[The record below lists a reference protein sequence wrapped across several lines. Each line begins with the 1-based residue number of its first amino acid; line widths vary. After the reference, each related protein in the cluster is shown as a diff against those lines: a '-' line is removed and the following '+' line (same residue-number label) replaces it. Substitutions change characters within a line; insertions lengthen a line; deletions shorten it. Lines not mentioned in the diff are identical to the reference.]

1 MLNLAKE
8 AFSFLSSGYFIGKG
22 AMMID
27 RREAIE
33 KSKTMKRTIFYLF
46 CIWGLTVS
54 SAVAQKRT
62 VSHETGTFVGE
73 SSAER
78 PERRVSVSPDG
89 VTVTYEFKHA
99 VVLSDPD
106 VADYYLWR
114 ISGFGHSVVPGEPD
128 VPVRWDSFA
137 LPEGCASFTV
147 SVLESAC
154 VDVPLRLSPA
164 RAPQPEGKES
174 PAVVPDIAPYE
185 GWFPREVVETGE
197 VRVYRGRSVAEVGVY
212 PVRYDWKNGVVRACS
227 KIVYRVTFGEGG
239 LRSAPEG
246 RIAPDDSFLDNTTLN
261 GNVGAAGYEMFRSA
275 GDTGSA
281 GKDYLILSTPE
292 FEEAVRRLADWKR
305 TLGFGV
311 HTRLRGDWTPER
323 IKSAVKEVYRS
334 APSLYYLLIV
344 GDHDDV
350 PAEDMARTIVNNKG
364 YAFDYRYV
372 TDYYYGCVD
381 GEGDVLA
388 DLYRGRLPVST
399 AMEAVTVVDKII
411 RYERNPVRDA
421 AFYDMGLHC
430 AYFEDCFPDGTDGP
444 GDGIEDKRFTLTS
457 EEVRNYMLSKGKT
470 VNRVYFAYDYN
481 YSETDNYP
489 PPTFWNKGEFA
500 WGDSIPVEL
509 QRPYFAWDG
518 DSADIVRY
526 IDEGAFYVL
535 YRGHGTDSTWVQPH
549 FTGDNILSL
558 ANGDRLPVV
567 FSINCETGSFQEDD
581 CFAEVFLRK
590 KGGGAVAVYAA
601 TEKSWPGYNDAMVIG
616 MFDAIWPD
624 PGVDSK
630 LYNFLGMTTSP
641 SRLRETTRL
650 GEILDQGLRRMEE
663 TWGQSWKGNSISTQF
678 TREIF
683 HCFGDPGMRIYTDTP
698 TEFKKLSI
706 TCDVYKVRVDLG
718 SEAGD
723 IAFYDK
729 LTEEIRFYTGR
740 SAEYSGD
747 PRHVRVCVSGHN
759 KIPFI
764 GYPVCPDTYYIQNEI
779 VQGSKH
785 YKSDV
790 IRAGSQVTDDKP
802 SGEVVFD
809 GGEIKVSGHRL
820 ILDRGTT
827 IKPGTK
833 FEVQPKK

>member
-1 MLNLAKE
+1 
-8 AFSFLSSGYFIGKG
+8 
-22 AMMID
+22 MMID

-399 AMEAVTVVDKII
+399 ATEAVTVVDKII

-558 ANGDRLPVV
+558 ANGDRLPVI

>member
-1 MLNLAKE
+1 
-8 AFSFLSSGYFIGKG
+8 
-22 AMMID
+22 MMID

-399 AMEAVTVVDKII
+399 ATEAVTVVDKII

-790 IRAGSQVTDDKP
+790 IRAGSQITDDKP

>member
-1 MLNLAKE
+1 
-8 AFSFLSSGYFIGKG
+8 
-22 AMMID
+22 MMID

-246 RIAPDDSFLDNTTLN
+246 RIAPDDSFLDNTTFN

>member
-1 MLNLAKE
+1 
-8 AFSFLSSGYFIGKG
+8 
-22 AMMID
+22 MMID

-212 PVRYDWKNGVVRACS
+212 PVRYDWKNGVVRVCS

-399 AMEAVTVVDKII
+399 ATEAVTVVDKII

>member
-1 MLNLAKE
+1 
-8 AFSFLSSGYFIGKG
+8 
-22 AMMID
+22 MID

-174 PAVVPDIAPYE
+174 PAVIPDIAPYE

>member
-1 MLNLAKE
+1 
-8 AFSFLSSGYFIGKG
+8 
-22 AMMID
+22 MMID

-350 PAEDMARTIVNNKG
+350 TAEDMARTIVNNKG

>member
-1 MLNLAKE
+1 
-8 AFSFLSSGYFIGKG
+8 
-22 AMMID
+22 MMID

-399 AMEAVTVVDKII
+399 ATEAVTVVDKII

-790 IRAGSQVTDDKP
+790 IRAGSKP

>member
-1 MLNLAKE
+1 
-8 AFSFLSSGYFIGKG
+8 
-22 AMMID
+22 MMID

-399 AMEAVTVVDKII
+399 ATEAVTVVDKII

-630 LYNFLGMTTSP
+630 LYNFLHMTTSP
-641 SRLRETTRL
+641 SRLWETTRL

-663 TWGQSWKGNSISTQF
+663 TWGAYRGHIYTQF
-678 TREIF
+678 SKEIF

-698 TEFKKLSI
+698 TEFEKFSVTRDSLG
-706 TCDVYKVRVDLG
+706 VRVDLG

-723 IAFYDK
+723 IAFYDER
-729 LTEEIRFYTGR
+729 TEEIRFYTGR

-747 PRHVRVCVSGHN
+747 ARYVRVCVSGQN
-759 KIPFI
+759 KVPAIDFPV
-764 GYPVCPDTYYIQNEI
+764 YPDVLYIQNET
-779 VQGSKH
+779 VQGPKY
-785 YKSDV
+785 YKADTIKV
-790 IRAGSQVTDDKP
+790 GSHVTDEKAKGEAVFDK
-802 SGEVVFD
+802 GEVTLT
-809 GGEIKVSGHRL
+809 GREKV

-827 IKPGTK
+827 VKRGTTFKIQIKK
-833 FEVQPKK
+833 

>member
-1 MLNLAKE
+1 
-8 AFSFLSSGYFIGKG
+8 
-22 AMMID
+22 MID
-27 RREAIE
+27 GREAIE

-106 VADYYLWR
+106 VADHYLWR
-114 ISGFGHSVVPGEPD
+114 ISGFGHGVVPGDPD

-261 GNVGAAGYEMFRSA
+261 GNVGVAGYEALRSA

-311 HTRLRGDWTPER
+311 HTRLRGDWTPES

-350 PAEDMARTIVNNKG
+350 PAEDMARTIVNNKD
-364 YAFDYRYV
+364 YAFDYRFV
-372 TDYYYGCVD
+372 TDYYYACMD

-399 AMEAVTVVDKII
+399 ATEAMTVVDKII
-411 RYERNPVRDA
+411 RYERNPERDT
-421 AFYDMGLHC
+421 AFYDTGLHC
-430 AYFEDCFPDGTDGP
+430 AYFEDEINRLSSTER
-444 GDGIEDKRFTLTS
+444 GDGIEDQRFTLTS
-457 EEVRNYMLSKGKT
+457 EEIRNYMLSKGKEIH
-470 VNRVYFAYDYN
+470 RVYYYAHDKQGSLAPKY
-481 YSETDNYP
+481 
-489 PPTFWNKGEFA
+489 WNKNDYA
-500 WGDSIPVEL
+500 WGEEIPEEL
-509 QRPYFAWDG
+509 Q
-518 DSADIVRY
+518 DSNFNWKGNASDIVGH
-526 IDEGAFYVL
+526 IDKGTFYLL
-535 YRGHGTDSTWVQPH
+535 YRGHGQYTHWEKPQ
-549 FTGDNILSL
+549 FTVDDIRALS
-558 ANGDRLPVV
+558 NGARLPVV
-567 FSINCETGSFQEDD
+567 FSITCLTGRFQEGT
-581 CFAEVFLRK
+581 CLAEAFLQK
-590 KGGGAVAVYAA
+590 QDGGAVAVYAS
-601 TEKSWPGYNDAMVIG
+601 TEVSYSGYNDAMAIG

-630 LYNFLGMTTSP
+630 LYNFLHMTTSP

-663 TWGQSWKGNSISTQF
+663 TWGQSGRGNSISTQF
-678 TREIF
+678 AREIF
-683 HCFGDPGMRIYTDTP
+683 HCFGDPGMRIYTDVP
-698 TEFKKLSI
+698 TEFEKFSVTRDSLG
-706 TCDVYKVRVDLG
+706 VRVDLG
-718 SEAGD
+718 SEMGD
-723 IAFYDK
+723 IAFYDERTK
-729 LTEEIRFYTGR
+729 DIRFYTGR

-764 GYPVCPDTYYIQNEI
+764 GYPVCPDTYYIQNET
-779 VQGSKH
+779 VQGPKH

>member
-1 MLNLAKE
+1 
-8 AFSFLSSGYFIGKG
+8 
-22 AMMID
+22 MMID

-470 VNRVYFAYDYN
+470 VNRVYFAYN

>member
-1 MLNLAKE
+1 
-8 AFSFLSSGYFIGKG
+8 
-22 AMMID
+22 MID

-311 HTRLRGDWTPER
+311 HTRLRGDWTPES

-399 AMEAVTVVDKII
+399 ATEAVTVVDKII

>member
-1 MLNLAKE
+1 M
-8 AFSFLSSGYFIGKG
+8 
-22 AMMID
+22 
-27 RREAIE
+27 
-33 KSKTMKRTIFYLF
+33 
-46 CIWGLTVS
+46 
-54 SAVAQKRT
+54 
-62 VSHETGTFVGE
+62 
-73 SSAER
+73 
-78 PERRVSVSPDG
+78 
-89 VTVTYEFKHA
+89 
-99 VVLSDPD
+99 SDPD
-106 VADYYLWR
+106 VADHYLWR
-114 ISGFGHSVVPGEPD
+114 ISGFGHGVVPGDPD

-227 KIVYRVTFGEGG
+227 KIVYRVTFGEVGRANA
-239 LRSAPEG
+239 LRSALEG

-350 PAEDMARTIVNNKG
+350 PAEDMARTIVNNKD
-364 YAFDYRYV
+364 YAFDYRFV
-372 TDYYYGCVD
+372 TDYYYGCMD

-388 DLYRGRLPVST
+388 DLYRGRLPIST
-399 AMEAVTVVDKII
+399 ATEAMTVVDKII
-411 RYERNPVRDA
+411 RYERNPVRDT
-421 AFYDMGLHC
+421 AFYDTGLHC
-430 AYFEDCFPDGTDGP
+430 AYFEDREGSEPSKLGNGYADR
-444 GDGIEDKRFTLTS
+444 RFVQTS
-457 EEVRNYMLSKGKT
+457 EEVRDYMLSKGKT
-470 VNRVYFAYDYN
+470 VNRVYYKDSSVMPSN
-481 YSETDNYP
+481 WNNTEYS
-489 PPTFWNKGEFA
+489 
-500 WGDSIPVEL
+500 WGAKVPEEL
-509 QRPYFAWDG
+509 Q
-518 DSADIVRY
+518 DSNFNWKGNASDIVSH
-526 IDEGAFYVL
+526 IDEGAFYIL
-535 YRGHGTDSTWVQPH
+535 YRGHGTDSTWVQPY

-567 FSINCETGSFQEDD
+567 FSINCETGSFQENN
-581 CFAEVFLRK
+581 CFAEAFLQKRN
-590 KGGGAVAVYAA
+590 GGAVAVYAA
-601 TEKSWPGYNDAMVIG
+601 TEVSYSGYNDAMVEG

-624 PGVDSK
+624 PGIGDSINS
-630 LYNFLGMTTSP
+630 YLGYPNITPTLTP
-641 SRLRETTRL
+641 TYRL
-650 GEILDQGLRRMEE
+650 GQILDQGLRRMEE
-663 TWGQSWKGNSISTQF
+663 TWGQSWRGNSISTQF

-706 TCDVYKVRVDLG
+706 TCDVYYRIRVNLG
-718 SEAGD
+718 AEVGD
-723 IAFYDK
+723 IVFYDEQTGVVR
-729 LTEEIRFYTGR
+729 LYTGR

-747 PRHVRVCVSGHN
+747 PRHVRICVSGHN

-764 GYPVCPDTYYIQNEI
+764 GYPVCPDTYYIQNET
-779 VQGSKH
+779 VKGPKH

-790 IRAGSQVTDDKP
+790 IRAGSQVTDEKP

>member
-1 MLNLAKE
+1 
-8 AFSFLSSGYFIGKG
+8 
-22 AMMID
+22 MID
-27 RREAIE
+27 GREAIE

-106 VADYYLWR
+106 VADHYLWR

-128 VPVRWDSFA
+128 VPVHWDSFA

-239 LRSAPEG
+239 RANALRSAPEG

-261 GNVGAAGYEMFRSA
+261 GNVGAAGYEALRSA

-281 GKDYLILSTPE
+281 GRDYLILSTPE

-311 HTRLRGDWTPER
+311 HTRLRGDWTPES

-350 PAEDMARTIVNNKG
+350 PAEDMARTIVDQNKG
-364 YAFDYRYV
+364 KRSYQYV
-372 TDYYYGCVD
+372 TDYYYACMD
-381 GEGDVLA
+381 GEDDVLA
-388 DLYRGRLPVST
+388 DLHRGRLPVSAAT
-399 AMEAVTVVDKII
+399 EAMTVVDKII
-411 RYERNPVRDA
+411 RYERNPVRDT

-430 AYFEDCFPDGTDGP
+430 AYFEDCTLYGTYGP

-481 YSETDNYP
+481 YSETDDYP
-489 PPTFWNKGEFA
+489 PPTFWNNGEYA
-500 WGDSIPVEL
+500 WRDSIPVEL
-509 QRPYFAWDG
+509 QRPYFVWDG

-535 YRGHGTDSTWVQPH
+535 YRGHGTDSTWVQPY

-558 ANGDRLPVV
+558 ANGDRLPVI

-581 CFAEVFLRK
+581 CFAEAFLQKRN
-590 KGGGAVAVYAA
+590 GGAIAVYAA

-630 LYNFLGMTTSP
+630 LYNFLHMTTSP
-641 SRLRETTRL
+641 SRLWETTRL

-663 TWGQSWKGNSISTQF
+663 TWGAYRGHIYTQF
-678 TREIF
+678 SKEIF

-698 TEFKKLSI
+698 TEFEKFSVTRDSLG
-706 TCDVYKVRVDLG
+706 VRVDLG

-723 IAFYDK
+723 IAFYDER
-729 LTEEIRFYTGR
+729 TEEIRFYTGR

-747 PRHVRVCVSGHN
+747 ARYVRVCVSGQN
-759 KIPFI
+759 KVPAIDFPV
-764 GYPVCPDTYYIQNEI
+764 YPDVLYIQNET
-779 VQGSKH
+779 VQGPKY
-785 YKSDV
+785 YKADTIKV
-790 IRAGSQVTDDKP
+790 GSHVTDEKAKGEAVFDK
-802 SGEVVFD
+802 GEVTLT
-809 GGEIKVSGHRL
+809 GREKV

-827 IKPGTK
+827 VKRGTTFKIQIKK
-833 FEVQPKK
+833 

>member
-1 MLNLAKE
+1 
-8 AFSFLSSGYFIGKG
+8 
-22 AMMID
+22 MMID

-62 VSHETGTFVGE
+62 VSHETGAFVGE

-106 VADYYLWR
+106 VADHYLWR

-227 KIVYRVTFGEGG
+227 KIVYRVTFGEGS

-246 RIAPDDSFLDNTTLN
+246 RIAPDDSFWDNTTLN

-311 HTRLRGDWTPER
+311 HTRLRGDWTPEH

-350 PAEDMARTIVNNKG
+350 PAEDMARTIVNQDDGNS
-364 YAFDYRYV
+364 YQYV
-372 TDYYYGCVD
+372 TDYYYGCMD
-381 GEGDVLA
+381 GEDDVLA

-399 AMEAVTVVDKII
+399 ATEAMTVVDKII
-411 RYERNPVRDA
+411 RYERNPVRDT
-421 AFYDMGLHC
+421 AFYDTGLHC
-430 AYFEDCFPDGTDGP
+430 AYFEDCTPYGWNGP

-457 EEVRNYMLSKGKT
+457 EEVRNYMLSKGKA
-470 VNRVYFAYDYN
+470 VNRVYFAYDYR
-481 YSETDNYP
+481 ETDDYP
-489 PPTFWNKGEFA
+489 PPTFWNNGEFA

-535 YRGHGTDSTWVQPH
+535 YRGHGTDSTWVQPY

-558 ANGDRLPVV
+558 ANGDRLPVI

-581 CFAEVFLRK
+581 CFAEAFLQKRN
-590 KGGGAVAVYAA
+590 GGAIAVYAA

-630 LYNFLGMTTSP
+630 LYNFLHMTTSP
-641 SRLRETTRL
+641 SRLWETTRL

-663 TWGQSWKGNSISTQF
+663 TWGAYRGHIYTQF
-678 TREIF
+678 SKEIF

-698 TEFKKLSI
+698 TEFEKFSVTRDSLG
-706 TCDVYKVRVDLG
+706 VRVDLG

-723 IAFYDK
+723 IAFYDER
-729 LTEEIRFYTGR
+729 TEEIRFYTGR

-747 PRHVRVCVSGHN
+747 ARYVRVCVSGQN
-759 KIPFI
+759 KVPAIDFPV
-764 GYPVCPDTYYIQNEI
+764 YPDVLYIQNET
-779 VQGSKH
+779 VQGPKY
-785 YKSDV
+785 YKADTIKV
-790 IRAGSQVTDDKP
+790 GSHVTDEKAKGEAVFDK
-802 SGEVVFD
+802 GEVTLT
-809 GGEIKVSGHRL
+809 GREKV

-827 IKPGTK
+827 VKRGTTFKIQIKK
-833 FEVQPKK
+833 

>member
-1 MLNLAKE
+1 
-8 AFSFLSSGYFIGKG
+8 
-22 AMMID
+22 MMID

-73 SSAER
+73 SSAEP

-106 VADYYLWR
+106 VADHYLWR

-164 RAPQPEGKES
+164 RASQPEGKES

-261 GNVGAAGYEMFRSA
+261 GNVGAAGYEALRSA
-275 GDTGSA
+275 GHTGFE

-350 PAEDMARTIVNNKG
+350 PAEDMARTIVDQNGGKRS
-364 YAFDYRYV
+364 YQYV
-372 TDYYYGCVD
+372 TDYYYACMD

-399 AMEAVTVVDKII
+399 ATEAMTVVDKII

-421 AFYDMGLHC
+421 AFYDTGLHC
-430 AYFEDCFPDGTDGP
+430 AYFEDEISRFPSAGR
-444 GDGIEDKRFTLTS
+444 GDGIEDRRFTLTS
-457 EEVRNYMLSKGKT
+457 EEIRNYILSKGKEIH
-470 VNRVYFAYDYN
+470 RVYYYEHDKQDSLAPKY
-481 YSETDNYP
+481 
-489 PPTFWNKGEFA
+489 WNLKQYA
-500 WGDSIPVEL
+500 WGEEIPEEL
-509 QRPYFAWDG
+509 Q
-518 DSADIVRY
+518 DSNFNWKGNASDIMRH
-526 IDEGAFYVL
+526 IDEGTFYLL
-535 YRGHGTDSTWVQPH
+535 YRGHGQYTHWENPQ
-549 FTGDNILSL
+549 FTVDDVRALS
-558 ANGDRLPVV
+558 NGARLPVV
-567 FSINCETGSFQEDD
+567 FSITCLTGRFQEGT
-581 CFAEVFLRK
+581 CLAETFIRNRN
-590 KGGGAVAVYAA
+590 GGAVAVYAS
-601 TEKSWPGYNDAMVIG
+601 TETSYSGYNDAMVIG

-663 TWGQSWKGNSISTQF
+663 TWGQSWRGNSISTQF

-683 HCFGDPGMRIYTDTP
+683 HCFGDPGMRIYTDVP

-718 SEAGD
+718 SGAGD
-723 IAFYDK
+723 IAFYDER
-729 LTEEIRFYTGR
+729 TEEIRFYTGR

-764 GYPVCPDTYYIQNEI
+764 GCPVFPDIYYIQNET
-779 VQGSKH
+779 VQGPKH

>member
-1 MLNLAKE
+1 
-8 AFSFLSSGYFIGKG
+8 
-22 AMMID
+22 MMID

-558 ANGDRLPVV
+558 ANGDRFPVV

>member
-1 MLNLAKE
+1 
-8 AFSFLSSGYFIGKG
+8 
-22 AMMID
+22 MMID

-820 ILDRGTT
+820 ILDHGTT

>member
-1 MLNLAKE
+1 
-8 AFSFLSSGYFIGKG
+8 
-22 AMMID
+22 MMID

-197 VRVYRGRSVAEVGVY
+197 VRVYRGLSVAEVGVY

>member
-1 MLNLAKE
+1 
-8 AFSFLSSGYFIGKG
+8 
-22 AMMID
+22 MMID

-185 GWFPREVVETGE
+185 GWFPREGVETGE

>member
-1 MLNLAKE
+1 
-8 AFSFLSSGYFIGKG
+8 
-22 AMMID
+22 MMID

-62 VSHETGTFVGE
+62 VSHETGAFVGE

-239 LRSAPEG
+239 LRSAQEG

-275 GDTGSA
+275 VDTGSA

-311 HTRLRGDWTPER
+311 HTRLRGDWTPEH

-350 PAEDMARTIVNNKG
+350 PAEDMARTIVNQDDGNS
-364 YAFDYRYV
+364 YQYV
-372 TDYYYGCVD
+372 TDYYYGCMD
-381 GEGDVLA
+381 GEDDVLV

-399 AMEAVTVVDKII
+399 ATEAMTVVDKII

-535 YRGHGTDSTWVQPH
+535 YRGHGTDSTWVQPY

-558 ANGDRLPVV
+558 ANGDRLPVI

>member
-1 MLNLAKE
+1 
-8 AFSFLSSGYFIGKG
+8 
-22 AMMID
+22 MMID

-630 LYNFLGMTTSP
+630 LYNFLHMTTSP
-641 SRLRETTRL
+641 SRLWETTRL

-663 TWGQSWKGNSISTQF
+663 TWGAYRGHIYTQF
-678 TREIF
+678 SKEIF

-698 TEFKKLSI
+698 TEFEKFSVTRDSLG
-706 TCDVYKVRVDLG
+706 VRVDLG

-723 IAFYDK
+723 IAFYDER
-729 LTEEIRFYTGR
+729 TEEIRFYTGR

-747 PRHVRVCVSGHN
+747 ARYVRVCVSGQN
-759 KIPFI
+759 KVPAIDFPV
-764 GYPVCPDTYYIQNEI
+764 YPDVLYIQNET
-779 VQGSKH
+779 VQGPKY
-785 YKSDV
+785 YKADTIKV
-790 IRAGSQVTDDKP
+790 GSHVTDEKAKGEAVFDK
-802 SGEVVFD
+802 GEVTLT
-809 GGEIKVSGHRL
+809 GREKV

-827 IKPGTK
+827 VKRGTTFKIQIKK
-833 FEVQPKK
+833 

>member
-1 MLNLAKE
+1 
-8 AFSFLSSGYFIGKG
+8 
-22 AMMID
+22 MMID
-27 RREAIE
+27 GREAIE

-106 VADYYLWR
+106 VADHYLWR
-114 ISGFGHSVVPGEPD
+114 ISGFGHGVVPGDPD

-227 KIVYRVTFGEGG
+227 KIVYRVTFGEVGRANA
-239 LRSAPEG
+239 LRSALEG

-350 PAEDMARTIVNNKG
+350 PAEDMARTIVNNKD
-364 YAFDYRYV
+364 YAFDYRFV
-372 TDYYYGCVD
+372 TDYYYGCMD

-388 DLYRGRLPVST
+388 DLYRGRLPIST
-399 AMEAVTVVDKII
+399 ATEAMTVVDKII
-411 RYERNPVRDA
+411 RYERNPVRDT
-421 AFYDMGLHC
+421 AFYDTGLHC
-430 AYFEDCFPDGTDGP
+430 AYFEDREGSEPSKLGNGYADR
-444 GDGIEDKRFTLTS
+444 RFVQTS
-457 EEVRNYMLSKGKT
+457 EEVRDYMLSKGKT
-470 VNRVYFAYDYN
+470 VNRVYYKDSSVMPSN
-481 YSETDNYP
+481 WNNTEYS
-489 PPTFWNKGEFA
+489 
-500 WGDSIPVEL
+500 WGAKVPEEL
-509 QRPYFAWDG
+509 Q
-518 DSADIVRY
+518 DSNFNWKGNASDIVSH
-526 IDEGAFYVL
+526 IDEGAFYIL
-535 YRGHGTDSTWVQPH
+535 YRGHGTDSTWVQPY

-567 FSINCETGSFQEDD
+567 FSINCETGSFQENN
-581 CFAEVFLRK
+581 CFAEAFLQKRN
-590 KGGGAVAVYAA
+590 GGAVAVYAA
-601 TEKSWPGYNDAMVIG
+601 TEVSYSGYNDAMVEG

-624 PGVDSK
+624 PGIGDSINS
-630 LYNFLGMTTSP
+630 YLGYPNITPTLTP
-641 SRLRETTRL
+641 TYRL
-650 GEILDQGLRRMEE
+650 GQILDQGLRRMEE
-663 TWGQSWKGNSISTQF
+663 TWGQSWRGNSISTQF

-706 TCDVYKVRVDLG
+706 TCDVYYRIRVNLG
-718 SEAGD
+718 AEVGD
-723 IAFYDK
+723 IVFYDEQTGVVR
-729 LTEEIRFYTGR
+729 LYTGR

-747 PRHVRVCVSGHN
+747 PRHVRICVSGHN

-764 GYPVCPDTYYIQNEI
+764 GYPVCPDTYYIQNET
-779 VQGSKH
+779 VKGPKH

-790 IRAGSQVTDDKP
+790 IRAGSQVTDEKP

>member
-1 MLNLAKE
+1 
-8 AFSFLSSGYFIGKG
+8 
-22 AMMID
+22 MMID
-27 RREAIE
+27 GREAIE

-106 VADYYLWR
+106 VADHYLWR
-114 ISGFGHSVVPGEPD
+114 ISGFGHGVVPGEPD
-128 VPVRWDSFA
+128 VPVHWDSFA

-239 LRSAPEG
+239 LWSAPEG

-261 GNVGAAGYEMFRSA
+261 GNVGAAGYEALRSA

-281 GKDYLILSTPE
+281 GRDYLILSTPE

-350 PAEDMARTIVNNKG
+350 PAEDMARTIVNQDDGNS
-364 YAFDYRYV
+364 YQYV
-372 TDYYYGCVD
+372 TDYYYACMD
-381 GEGDVLA
+381 GEDDVLA
-388 DLYRGRLPVST
+388 DLHRGRLPVST
-399 AMEAVTVVDKII
+399 ATEAMTVVDKII
-411 RYERNPVRDA
+411 RYERNPVRDT

-430 AYFEDCFPDGTDGP
+430 AYFEDCTLYGTYGP

-481 YSETDNYP
+481 YSETDDYP
-489 PPTFWNKGEFA
+489 PPTFWNNGEYA
-500 WGDSIPVEL
+500 WRDSIPVEL
-509 QRPYFAWDG
+509 QRPYFVWDG

-526 IDEGAFYVL
+526 IDEGAFYLL
-535 YRGHGTDSTWVQPH
+535 YRGHGQGSYWQEPL
-549 FTGDNILSL
+549 FTVDDIQTLS
-558 ANGDRLPVV
+558 NGARLPVV
-567 FSINCETGSFQEDD
+567 FSITCLTGRFQEGT
-581 CFAEVFLRK
+581 CLAETFIRNRN
-590 KGGGAVAVYAA
+590 GGAVAVYAS
-601 TEKSWPGYNDAMVIG
+601 TETSYSGYNDAMVIG

-641 SRLRETTRL
+641 FRLRETTRL

-663 TWGQSWKGNSISTQF
+663 TWGAYRGHIYTQF
-678 TREIF
+678 SKEIF

-698 TEFKKLSI
+698 TEFEKFSVTRDSLG
-706 TCDVYKVRVDLG
+706 VRVDLG

-723 IAFYDK
+723 IAFYDER
-729 LTEEIRFYTGR
+729 TEEIRFYTGR

-747 PRHVRVCVSGHN
+747 ARYVRVCVSGQN
-759 KIPFI
+759 KVPAIDFPV
-764 GYPVCPDTYYIQNEI
+764 YPDVLYIQNET
-779 VQGSKH
+779 VQGPKY
-785 YKSDV
+785 YKADTIKV
-790 IRAGSQVTDDKP
+790 GSHVTDEKAKGEAVFDK
-802 SGEVVFD
+802 GEVTLT
-809 GGEIKVSGHRL
+809 GREKV

-827 IKPGTK
+827 VKRGTTFKIQIKK
-833 FEVQPKK
+833 

>member
-1 MLNLAKE
+1 
-8 AFSFLSSGYFIGKG
+8 
-22 AMMID
+22 MMID

-261 GNVGAAGYEMFRSA
+261 GNVGAAGYEIFRSA

>member
-1 MLNLAKE
+1 
-8 AFSFLSSGYFIGKG
+8 
-22 AMMID
+22 MMID

-154 VDVPLRLSPA
+154 FDVPLRLSPA

-630 LYNFLGMTTSP
+630 LYNFLSMTTSP

>member
-1 MLNLAKE
+1 
-8 AFSFLSSGYFIGKG
+8 
-22 AMMID
+22 MID

-558 ANGDRLPVV
+558 ANGDRLPVI

-581 CFAEVFLRK
+581 CFAEAFLQKRN
-590 KGGGAVAVYAA
+590 GGAIAVYAA

-630 LYNFLGMTTSP
+630 LYNFLHMTTSP
-641 SRLRETTRL
+641 SRLWETTRL

-663 TWGQSWKGNSISTQF
+663 TWGAYRGHIYTQF
-678 TREIF
+678 SKEIF

-698 TEFKKLSI
+698 TEFEKFSVTRDSLG
-706 TCDVYKVRVDLG
+706 VRVDLG

-723 IAFYDK
+723 IAFYDER
-729 LTEEIRFYTGR
+729 TEEIRFYTGR

-747 PRHVRVCVSGHN
+747 ARYVRVCVSGQN
-759 KIPFI
+759 KVPAIDFPV
-764 GYPVCPDTYYIQNEI
+764 YPDVLYIQNET
-779 VQGSKH
+779 VQGPKY
-785 YKSDV
+785 YKADTIKV
-790 IRAGSQVTDDKP
+790 GSHVTDEKAKGEAVFDK
-802 SGEVVFD
+802 GEVTLT
-809 GGEIKVSGHRL
+809 GREKV

-827 IKPGTK
+827 VKRGTTFKIQIKK
-833 FEVQPKK
+833 

>member
-1 MLNLAKE
+1 
-8 AFSFLSSGYFIGKG
+8 
-22 AMMID
+22 MID

-683 HCFGDPGMRIYTDTP
+683 HCFGDAGMRIYTDTP

>member
-1 MLNLAKE
+1 
-8 AFSFLSSGYFIGKG
+8 
-22 AMMID
+22 MMID

-323 IKSAVKEVYRS
+323 TKSAVKEVYRS

>member
-1 MLNLAKE
+1 
-8 AFSFLSSGYFIGKG
+8 
-22 AMMID
+22 MMID

-33 KSKTMKRTIFYLF
+33 KSKTIKRTIFYLF

>member
-1 MLNLAKE
+1 
-8 AFSFLSSGYFIGKG
+8 
-22 AMMID
+22 MID

-227 KIVYRVTFGEGG
+227 KIVYRVTFGEGS

>member
-1 MLNLAKE
+1 
-8 AFSFLSSGYFIGKG
+8 
-22 AMMID
+22 MMID

-323 IKSAVKEVYRS
+323 LKSAVKEVYRS

>member
-1 MLNLAKE
+1 
-8 AFSFLSSGYFIGKG
+8 
-22 AMMID
+22 MMID

-128 VPVRWDSFA
+128 FPVRWDSFA
-137 LPEGCASFTV
+137 LPEGCASYTV

-809 GGEIKVSGHRL
+809 GGEIKLSGHRL

>member
-1 MLNLAKE
+1 
-8 AFSFLSSGYFIGKG
+8 
-22 AMMID
+22 MMID

-558 ANGDRLPVV
+558 ANGDRLPVI

-581 CFAEVFLRK
+581 CFAEAFLQKRN
-590 KGGGAVAVYAA
+590 GGAIAVYAA

-630 LYNFLGMTTSP
+630 LYNFLHMTTSP
-641 SRLRETTRL
+641 SRLWETTRL

-663 TWGQSWKGNSISTQF
+663 TWGAYRGHIYTQF
-678 TREIF
+678 SKEIF

-698 TEFKKLSI
+698 TEFEKFSVTRDSLG
-706 TCDVYKVRVDLG
+706 VRVDLG

-723 IAFYDK
+723 IAFYDER
-729 LTEEIRFYTGR
+729 TEEIRFYTGR

-747 PRHVRVCVSGHN
+747 ARYVRVCVSGQN
-759 KIPFI
+759 KVPAIDFPV
-764 GYPVCPDTYYIQNEI
+764 YPDVLYIQNET
-779 VQGSKH
+779 VQGPKY
-785 YKSDV
+785 YKADTIKV
-790 IRAGSQVTDDKP
+790 GSHVTDEKAKGEAVFDK
-802 SGEVVFD
+802 GEVTLT
-809 GGEIKVSGHRL
+809 GREKV

-827 IKPGTK
+827 VKRGTTFKIQIKK
-833 FEVQPKK
+833 

>member
-1 MLNLAKE
+1 
-8 AFSFLSSGYFIGKG
+8 
-22 AMMID
+22 MMID

-747 PRHVRVCVSGHN
+747 PRHVRVCVSGQN
-759 KIPFI
+759 KVPAIDFPV
-764 GYPVCPDTYYIQNEI
+764 YPDVLYIQNET
-779 VQGSKH
+779 VQGPKY
-785 YKSDV
+785 YKADTIKV
-790 IRAGSQVTDDKP
+790 GSHVTDEKAKGEAVFDK
-802 SGEVVFD
+802 GEVTLT
-809 GGEIKVSGHRL
+809 GREKV

-827 IKPGTK
+827 VKRGTTFKIQIKK
-833 FEVQPKK
+833 

>member
-1 MLNLAKE
+1 
-8 AFSFLSSGYFIGKG
+8 
-22 AMMID
+22 MMID

-650 GEILDQGLRRMEE
+650 GEILDQGLKRMEE

>member
-1 MLNLAKE
+1 
-8 AFSFLSSGYFIGKG
+8 
-22 AMMID
+22 MID

-46 CIWGLTVS
+46 CIWGLIVS

-106 VADYYLWR
+106 VADHYLWR

-164 RAPQPEGKES
+164 RASQPEGKES

-261 GNVGAAGYEMFRSA
+261 GNVGAAGYEALRSA
-275 GDTGSA
+275 GHTGFE

-350 PAEDMARTIVNNKG
+350 PAEDM
-364 YAFDYRYV
+364 
-372 TDYYYGCVD
+372 
-381 GEGDVLA
+381 
-388 DLYRGRLPVST
+388 
-399 AMEAVTVVDKII
+399 
-411 RYERNPVRDA
+411 
-421 AFYDMGLHC
+421 
-430 AYFEDCFPDGTDGP
+430 
-444 GDGIEDKRFTLTS
+444 
-457 EEVRNYMLSKGKT
+457 
-470 VNRVYFAYDYN
+470 
-481 YSETDNYP
+481 
-489 PPTFWNKGEFA
+489 
-500 WGDSIPVEL
+500 
-509 QRPYFAWDG
+509 
-518 DSADIVRY
+518 
-526 IDEGAFYVL
+526 
-535 YRGHGTDSTWVQPH
+535 YRGHGQYTHWENPQ
-549 FTGDNILSL
+549 FTVDDVRALS
-558 ANGDRLPVV
+558 NGARLPVV
-567 FSINCETGSFQEDD
+567 FSITCLTGRFQEGT
-581 CFAEVFLRK
+581 CLAETFIRNRN
-590 KGGGAVAVYAA
+590 GGAVAVYAS
-601 TEKSWPGYNDAMVIG
+601 TETSYSGYNDAMVIG

-650 GEILDQGLRRMEE
+650 REILDQGLRRMEE
-663 TWGQSWKGNSISTQF
+663 TWGQSWRGNSISTQF

-683 HCFGDPGMRIYTDTP
+683 HCFGDPGMRIYTDVP

-718 SEAGD
+718 SGAGD
-723 IAFYDK
+723 IAFYDER
-729 LTEEIRFYTGR
+729 TEEIRFYTGR

-764 GYPVCPDTYYIQNEI
+764 GCPVFPDIYYIQNET
-779 VQGSKH
+779 VQGPKH

>member
-1 MLNLAKE
+1 
-8 AFSFLSSGYFIGKG
+8 
-22 AMMID
+22 MMID

-78 PERRVSVSPDG
+78 PERRVSVSHDG

>member
-1 MLNLAKE
+1 
-8 AFSFLSSGYFIGKG
+8 
-22 AMMID
+22 MMID

-820 ILDRGTT
+820 ILDRGTA

>member
-1 MLNLAKE
+1 
-8 AFSFLSSGYFIGKG
+8 
-22 AMMID
+22 MMID

-305 TLGFGV
+305 TFGFGV